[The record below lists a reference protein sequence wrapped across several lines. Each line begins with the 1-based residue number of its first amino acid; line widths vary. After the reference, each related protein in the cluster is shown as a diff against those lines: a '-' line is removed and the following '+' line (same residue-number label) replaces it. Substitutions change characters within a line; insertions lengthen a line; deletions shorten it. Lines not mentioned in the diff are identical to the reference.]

1 MSSDETDD
9 RLERLVREALTARA
23 TGAVGDDRSAPPLA
37 LTDTES
43 RGRLRGRAR
52 FLAPLA
58 AAAAVLL
65 AVGLVFALR
74 GPATVHGRVVGA
86 GTGAPGPARSS
97 GKPSASPTK
106 PAATPVHVSLKWS
119 DGSQFGVGIPVIA
132 YFSRKVTDG
141 RAFAAA
147 ATVTVNGAPANGAW
161 YFEYSDPAT
170 GHAME
175 AHYRLQDYW
184 PAHARIRVELPV
196 AGKSAGTGLAFDDN
210 LTLDFSTGAAH
221 IATVSDA
228 SHTLTLTSDGTVV
241 GTYPVSLGA
250 PNTRTRS
257 GTKVIMEKG
266 LSICMSGP
274 GYSECGVK
282 DTQRLTYDG
291 EYLHAAPWNVYNI
304 THGIDSS
311 NGCTNLLPADAVALY
326 KILEIGDVVRYP
338 DANGGRMQLGTGY
351 GDWNVPWT
359 QWLTGGPVP
368 TH

>member
-1 MSSDETDD
+1 
-9 RLERLVREALTARA
+9 VPPPAALTETVAHRP
-23 TGAVGDDRSAPPLA
+23 RS
-37 LTDTES
+37 
-43 RGRLRGRAR
+43 RAR

-65 AVGLVFALR
+65 AVGLIVALR
-74 GPATVHGRVVGA
+74 GSDTVHGHVVGA
-86 GTGAPGPARSS
+86 GTGAPAAGRS
-97 GKPSASPTK
+97 GTK
-106 PAATPVHVSLKWS
+106 PAATTSTAAPLAPVHVSLKWS
-119 DGSQFGVGIPVIA
+119 DGSQFGVGIPIIA
-132 YFSRKVTDG
+132 DFSRKITDG

-147 ATVTVNGAPANGAW
+147 TTVTVNGAPARGAW

-170 GHAME
+170 GHVME
-175 AHYRLQDYW
+175 AHYRLQKYW
-184 PAHARIRVELPV
+184 PAHAKIHVDLPLQ
-196 AGKSAGTGLAFDDN
+196 GKSAGAGLAFDDN
-210 LTLDFSTGAAH
+210 LTLDISTGAAH

-250 PNTRTRS
+250 PSTRTRS

-311 NGCTNLLPADAVALY
+311 NGCTNLLPADAVTLY
-326 KILEIGDVVRYP
+326 KILEIGDVVQYP

-351 GDWNVPWT
+351 GDWNVPWS
-359 QWLTGGPVP
+359 QWVTGGAVS